1 MCTRT
6 SFEIVRRFL
15 EEITTEERRRPTRGF
30 FRRMTVAACVLPV
43 VSVGLLAEPAAAV
56 EAQQVDQEC
65 VVLVHGLAR
74 GAGSF
79 WLLEKAL
86 ARRGYH
92 VVNAEY
98 PSTTAK
104 ISELADHMGA
114 AVAQCGT
121 RHVHF
126 VTHSLGGILVR
137 YWLAKHPRPKLGRV
151 VMLGPPNHGSEIV
164 DLFGNLPPFE
174 WINGPAGLELGTGAD
189 AAPNLLPKPDY
200 SVGIIAGDIS
210 VNPIFN
216 SVLPGPNDGKVT
228 VESTKIE
235 GAADHLVVHATH
247 TFMMYNPIV
256 VIEVLNF
263 LGTGEFQHGLSFTAA
278 SRQLATVFE

>member
-1 MCTRT
+1 MFQPRLVTKPK
-6 SFEIVRRFL
+6 SASVAHALAGFLRRL
-15 EEITTEERRRPTRGF
+15 KTA
-30 FRRMTVAACVLPV
+30 VCALPAV
-43 VSVGLLAEPAAAV
+43 CLALATEPAAAV
-56 EAQQVDQEC
+56 DSHHGDREC
-65 VVLVHGLAR
+65 VILVHGLAR
-74 GAGSF
+74 GSGSF
-79 WLLEKAL
+79 WLLEKTL
-86 ARRGYH
+86 AQRGYH

-114 AVAQCGT
+114 AVERCGS
-121 RHVHF
+121 RPVHF

-137 YWLAKHPRPKLGRV
+137 YWLAGNPRPKLGRV

-164 DLFGNLPPFE
+164 DVFGDLPPFE

-189 AAPNLLPKPDY
+189 AIPNLLPMPDY
-200 SVGIIAGDIS
+200 PVGIIAGDIS

-228 VESTKIE
+228 VKSTKLE

-263 LGTGEFQHGLSFTAA
+263 LRNGTFEHGLSFAAA
-278 SRQLATVFE
+278 SRQLAAIFE